1 MSVNMSY
8 VPSVMSRRGSILLL
22 GHPDGKAALVKPATQ
37 LCRLSQPPHTVSSSR
52 NCRATWPAF
61 TSLMRAGRRVFQDRN
76 EVRLRDVVGRLDTS
90 PGEGAVEKDDVGRH
104 AFDQGSFDFVASRPT
119 FISSAPRTA
128 TARKIAAL
136 SGSRCG
142 LRDGVFGSLDRAAL
156 DDLAS
161 RLGLENRR
169 LLREG
174 IDALALFCGRLPH
187 DYHADEAGNDEDAV
201 LLQLDVTD
209 GGYGLDDSLH
219 VLAGELVIELVGNLL
234 DQIGLGQGAFG
245 HFDSFRWCC

>member
-1 MSVNMSY
+1 MPTEISE
-8 VPSVMSRRGSILLL
+8 PRPPESRRLQAQICLLP
-22 GHPDGKAALVKPATQ
+22 GTH
-37 LCRLSQPPHTVSSSR
+37 SQCTR
-52 NCRATWPAF
+52 
-61 TSLMRAGRRVFQDRN
+61 DRN
-76 EVRLRDVVGRLDTS
+76 R
-90 PGEGAVEKDDVGRH
+90 EKDRGPERF
-104 AFDQGSFDFVASRPT
+104 A
-119 FISSAPRTA
+119 
-128 TARKIAAL
+128 
-136 SGSRCG
+136 CG
-142 LRDGVFGSLDRAAL
+142 LRDGVFGSLNRAAL

-187 DYHADEAGNDEDAV
+187 DYHAAEAGDDEDAV

-234 DQIGLGQGAFG
+234 DQIGLGQG
-245 HFDSFRWCC
+245 